1 MNKKILCLVISLCII
16 FSSFAS
22 AADFSDVPSDSEY
35 YDAISHLANKGII
48 NGYSDGTF
56 NPSGNITRAEASAI
70 IVRSAELDSDSAPS
84 TIYRDVPENH
94 WARGYI
100 MAATEAKILDGF
112 GNGIFSPS
120 GNVTYNQI
128 IKMIVC
134 MIGKEDSAR
143 ELGGWPMGYVDVALE
158 LDIIDRSTYSSI
170 LYKKLG
176 DSPAPRGDVAL
187 FIYNAL
193 ESVENNTLRVD
204 NEEFVL
210 GMSAENLGT
219 PDEILSSSANFRW
232 YVYNTDTY
240 RNFYAIGVDKN
251 RVVAIAATGIGFN
264 YKGYICGSFKANDEK
279 SEFIYTDSNDNNI
292 IHSVLIFDD
301 NYDIGFSDSVSIS
314 SDKLSGESKMNF
326 HFTNAFRVYHGLKSL
341 KWSDKAA
348 KSARL
353 HSEDM
358 AENDYF
364 SHTGQNG
371 STCASRMEA
380 QGIDWSYC
388 GENIAGGTIRYLGFH
403 SFDGWVNSSGHRT
416 NMLKE
421 PFTYLGVGIAYDQ
434 SSKYTYYHTQN
445 FHN

>member
-1 MNKKILCLVISLCII
+1 MFISLCMV
-16 FSSFAS
+16 FSSLAFA
-22 AADFSDVPSDSEY
+22 ANFSDVASSSKY
-35 YDAISHLANKGII
+35 YDAVATLADEGII

-56 NPSGNITRAEASAI
+56 RPSGEITRAEASAI
-70 IVRSAELDSDSAPS
+70 IVRSAELDPDEASENIYSD
-84 TIYRDVPENH
+84 IPENH
-94 WARGYI
+94 WAQGYI
-100 MAATEAKILDGF
+100 MAATDAGILNGF
-112 GNGIFSPS
+112 GNGSFSPE
-120 GNVTYNQI
+120 GKVTYNQI

-134 MIGKEDSAR
+134 MLGLEESAAKK
-143 ELGGWPMGYVDVALE
+143 GGWPKGYVEVAYGNNL
-158 LDIIDRSTYSSI
+158 IDGETYSS
-170 LYKKLG
+170 LRYSKLG
-176 DSPAPRGDVAL
+176 DAPAPRGDVAL

-193 ESVENNTLRVD
+193 LFVENTTLSV
-204 NEEFVL
+204 NGEEFVL
-210 GMSAENLGT
+210 GRSANGLDS
-219 PDEILSSSANFRW
+219 PDEILPSTASFRW

-240 RNFYAIGVDKN
+240 RDFYALGIDKN
-251 RVVAIAATGIGFN
+251 RVVAIAATGSGFN
-264 YKGYICGSFKANDEK
+264 YKGYRCGSFKAADEK

-292 IHSVLIFDD
+292 IHSVLILDD
-301 NYDIGFSDSVSIS
+301 SYDIGFSDSASIS

-341 KWSDKAA
+341 KWSDRAA

-358 AENDYF
+358 AENNYF

-388 GENIAGGTIRYLGFH
+388 GENIAGGTVRYLGFH
-403 SFDGWVNSSGHRT
+403 SFNGWVNSSGHRT

-445 FHN
+445 FYN

>member
-16 FSSFAS
+16 FSSFAA

-35 YDAISHLANKGII
+35 YDAISHLADKGII

-56 NPSGNITRAEASAI
+56 KPSGNITRAEASAI

-193 ESVENNTLRVD
+193 ESVENNTLRVN

-210 GMSAENLGT
+210 GMSAESLGS

-240 RNFYAIGVDKN
+240 KNFYAIGVDKN
-251 RVVAIAATGIGFN
+251 HKQPTEMEPTHFAILGRFITAQIIAANPPT
-264 YKGYICGSFKANDEK
+264 
-279 SEFIYTDSNDNNI
+279 
-292 IHSVLIFDD
+292 
-301 NYDIGFSDSVSIS
+301 
-314 SDKLSGESKMNF
+314 
-326 HFTNAFRVYHGLKSL
+326 LKSAPKTSIPIL
-341 KWSDKAA
+341 YPSFPFNQMLNKNSHPPP
-348 KSARL
+348 L
-353 HSEDM
+353 Y
-358 AENDYF
+358 DYL
-364 SHTGQNG
+364 SYL
-371 STCASRMEA
+371 SRK
-380 QGIDWSYC
+380 
-388 GENIAGGTIRYLGFH
+388 
-403 SFDGWVNSSGHRT
+403 
-416 NMLKE
+416 NM
-421 PFTYLGVGIAYDQ
+421 T
-434 SSKYTYYHTQN
+434 
-445 FHN
+445 